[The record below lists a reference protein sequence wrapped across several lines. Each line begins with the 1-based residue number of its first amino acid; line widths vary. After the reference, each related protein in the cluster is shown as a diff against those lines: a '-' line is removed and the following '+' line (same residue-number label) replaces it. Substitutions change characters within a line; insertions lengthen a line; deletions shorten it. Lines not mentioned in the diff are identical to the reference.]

1 MDLQSVIDQL
11 RAWPAWVVYA
21 LLFAGAFIEYILPFL
36 PGDMFVIAGSV
47 LVAAFDWHPVPV
59 LAIVTAGA
67 ILGAWVDFRI
77 GLWLVR
83 TNRLH
88 RLGPTG
94 QRAIDAI
101 VLRMQKHGAI
111 YLAVNRFIPALRA
124 FFFVAAGVAGLP
136 TGKVL
141 LWSGVSALAWNTL
154 LVGVGYALGANIA
167 AIETF
172 FTQYTV
178 VAWSILALVALV
190 LVVRWLVKRR
200 RARAQ
205 PPPPNAG

>member
-11 RAWPAWVVYA
+11 RAWPPWIVYA

-36 PGDMFVIAGSV
+36 PGDMFVVAGAV
-47 LVAAFDWHPVPV
+47 LVAAFDWHPIPV
-59 LAIVTAGA
+59 LGIVTAGA

-88 RLGPTG
+88 RLGPG
-94 QRAIDAI
+94 ASAAVESI
-101 VLRMQKHGAI
+101 VARMHKHGPV

-124 FFFVAAGVAGLP
+124 FFFVAAGVARLR
-136 TGKVL
+136 TGTVL
-141 LWSGVSALAWNTL
+141 LWSGVSALAWNIL

-167 AIETF
+167 AIESF
-172 FTQYTV
+172 FTQYAII
-178 VAWSILALVALV
+178 AWSLIGAVVLV
-190 LVVRWLVKRR
+190 LIVRWLVKRR
-200 RARAQ
+200 RARAAK
-205 PPPPNAG
+205 PPEK